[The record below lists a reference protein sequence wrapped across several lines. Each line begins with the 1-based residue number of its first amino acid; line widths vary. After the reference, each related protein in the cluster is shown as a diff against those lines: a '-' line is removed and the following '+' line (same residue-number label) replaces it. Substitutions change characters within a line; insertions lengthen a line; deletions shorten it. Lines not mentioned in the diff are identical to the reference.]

1 MIRMIRRLRLMGLR
15 FSYQVQEEDKMEITH
30 KNQTYKIVQ
39 IKTTS
44 DNFRTQLG
52 WTHFAEVKRPNGK
65 KSYFANIYIVDDV
78 IVQSKVIN

>member
-1 MIRMIRRLRLMGLR
+1 L
-15 FSYQVQEEDKMEITH
+15 SYQQKLIVQEEDLEMEITH

-39 IKTTS
+39 IKTAP
-44 DNFRTQLG
+44 DNFREQLG

-65 KSYFANIYIVDDV
+65 KSYWANIFIVDGV